1 MFKVLLT
8 TGQWVYNIPVEEAL
22 VYLEEG
28 YHLIRM

>member
-8 TGQWVYNIPVEEAL
+8 NGQWIYNIPVEEAL

-28 YHLIRM
+28 YHPIRM